1 MLQLLEIKKGFFKE
15 KENLFAEY
23 NGKSDA
29 FVFSKNYSVL
39 IEDTIRIIL
48 GEKKPTFALASA
60 GSFSRRELSPFSD
73 IDLMIISESIEKDND
88 QIKEL
93 ITNLWDGGIE
103 ASHTVRELPDIEK
116 YLSTDL
122 HTFTQFFETRFI
134 AGNALLYNRWNTV
147 LLDSINEDSKKLLIT
162 NFVEDVR
169 QRHEKYGDSPKMLEP
184 NVKLSAGGLR
194 DFQSIEWML
203 MMINKQLLNSQHEL
217 TQAEIFINHLKNNK
231 LTTPPE
237 CKRLLESYKL
247 LLSIRH
253 LLHITTN
260 SKTDRFEF
268 SGQTKLTPM
277 FGYEENDL
285 MAFMKNY
292 FAAANIIFRVSHS
305 IIKKYKVEYVNPVP
319 DSLSYDLDEDFYI
332 KNKVIFQ
339 KKKEPLT
346 LSDIFRVF
354 YYRAYHNAGFDEH
367 LRTLIIDAT
376 ENSEENNWSQ
386 PDSSVFFREILKFP
400 RNVGSTLSIMNEL
413 GVLGAF
419 LPEFGELNG
428 FMQHGV
434 YHCYTA
440 DEHTLITIKNLE
452 KLYKENSS
460 FGKLYNSIKDKE
472 ILNLALLLHDIA
484 KPIDISGHEIIGA
497 EMASSVMVR
506 LGYDESE
513 IDKVCFLVKN
523 HLMMEQVAFRRNL
536 NDPET
541 LNNFTAKFNSLEEL
555 NSLYLITYADLSAVN
570 PAVWTSWKSELLS
583 ELYRKS
589 KAMLQDKISGE
600 ELLYSTIY
608 AEPKDITKY
617 SDKITESHVQDHFD
631 SLHDDIGYVNH
642 FSDEE
647 IALHVEEI
655 EKGNSISVLYKDL
668 IDFTNVTVITKD
680 FPSLLSKL
688 CGVLAINDANIHS
701 AKIFTRKDEIVIDTF
716 LVTDF
721 RTHNRIDET
730 KYDEI
735 TEDFHS
741 VISGFLELH
750 QEVAKLK
757 SRWWR
762 IENKLFKR
770 TGQIKIAFEKHDR
783 YTIIDVHSPD
793 RLGFLYHVTNKMNE
807 LGLII
812 YFARISTKGDD
823 IVDSFY
829 VLDRNGHKVSQNDYK
844 FIISELTDTIS
855 QIL

>member
-1 MLQLLEIKKGFFKE
+1 MLHLLEIKKGFLKE
-15 KENLFAEY
+15 RENLFAEF
-23 NGKSDA
+23 NSKSDA
-29 FVFSKNYSVL
+29 FEFSKNYSVL

-48 GEKKPTFALASA
+48 AGKNFNFTLASA
-60 GSFSRRELSPFSD
+60 GSFSRRELSPYSD
-73 IDLMIISESIEKDND
+73 IDLMIISKSILEDDAEIKDV
-88 QIKEL
+88 
-93 ITNLWDGGIE
+93 ITSLWDGGIE
-103 ASHTVRELPDIEK
+103 ASHTVRELTDIKK
-116 YLSTDL
+116 YLDADL

-134 AGNALLYNRWNTV
+134 SGNDSLYNQWNER
-147 LLDSINEDSKKLLIT
+147 LLNSINSDSKRLLIS
-162 NFVEDVR
+162 NFIEDVR
-169 QRHEKYGDSPKMLEP
+169 QRHEKYGDSSKMLEP
-184 NVKLSAGGLR
+184 NVKMSAGGLR
-194 DFQSIEWML
+194 DFQSIEWM
-203 MMINKQLLNSQHEL
+203 MMISEKQLLNSQHEL

-231 LTTPPE
+231 LAPIAE
-237 CKRLLESYKL
+237 CKRLLESYRL
-247 LLSIRH
+247 VLSIRH
-253 LLHITTN
+253 LLHITTK

-268 SGQTKLTPM
+268 SNQIKLASIY
-277 FGYEENDL
+277 GYDQNDL
-285 MAFMKNY
+285 MSFMKNY
-292 FAAANIIFRVSHS
+292 FNATNIIFRVSHS

-319 DSLSYDLDEDFYI
+319 DSLSYDLDEDFFI
-332 KNKVIFQ
+332 KNKVIF
-339 KKKEPLT
+339 KKSDKDLT

-354 YYRAYHNAGFDEH
+354 YYRAYHNAGFDDN
-367 LRTLIIDAT
+367 LRNKIVEAT
-376 ENSEENNWSQ
+376 ENAEENNWSQ

-400 RNVGSTLSIMNEL
+400 RNVGATLSIMNEL

-452 KLYKENSS
+452 KLYKENSK

-484 KPIDISGHEIIGA
+484 KPIDLSGHEIIGA
-497 EMASSVMVR
+497 EMASSIMMR
-506 LGYDESE
+506 LGYDEDE

-541 LNNFTAKFNSLEEL
+541 LNNFSANFNSIEEL
-555 NSLYLITYADLSAVN
+555 DLLYLITYADLSAVN

-589 KAMLQDKISGE
+589 KAMIQDKISGE
-600 ELLYSTIY
+600 DLLYSTIY
-608 AEPKDITKY
+608 SVPKDITRH
-617 SDKITESHVQDHFD
+617 SDKITESNVQDHFD
-631 SLHDDIGYVNH
+631 SLHDDMGYVNH

-655 EKGNSISVLYKDL
+655 LKGDSVSVLFKEL
-668 IDFTNVTVITKD
+668 NDFTNVTIITKD

-688 CGVLAINDANIHS
+688 CGVFAINDANIHS

-721 RTHNRIDET
+721 RTHKRIDES
-730 KYDEI
+730 KYSKI

-741 VISGFLELH
+741 VINGFMQLH

-770 TGQIKIAFEKHDR
+770 TGQIKITFEKHDR

-812 YFARISTKGDD
+812 YFAKISTKGDD

-829 VLDRNGHKVSQNDYK
+829 VLDRNGHKVSQNDYQL
-844 FIISELTDTIS
+844 IITELTETIS

>member
-1 MLQLLEIKKGFFKE
+1 MLHLLEIKKGFLKE
-15 KENLFAEY
+15 REKLFADF
-23 NGKSDA
+23 NSKSDA
-29 FVFSKNYSVL
+29 FEFSKNYSVL

-48 GEKKPTFALASA
+48 AGKDFNFTLASA
-60 GSFSRRELSPFSD
+60 GSFSRRELSPYSD
-73 IDLMIISESIEKDND
+73 IDLMIISRSIADDDAKIKDV
-88 QIKEL
+88 
-93 ITNLWDGGIE
+93 ITSLWDGGIE
-103 ASHTVRELPDIEK
+103 ASHTVREISDIKK
-116 YLSTDL
+116 YLDTDL

-134 AGNALLYNRWNTV
+134 KGNDFLYNEWNDK
-147 LLDSINEDSKKLLIT
+147 LLKSINNESEKLLIS
-162 NFVEDVR
+162 NYIEDVR

-184 NVKLSAGGLR
+184 NVKMSAGGLR
-194 DFQSIEWML
+194 DFQSIEWM
-203 MMINKQLLNSQHEL
+203 MMISEKQLLNSQHEL
-217 TQAEIFINHLKNNK
+217 TQAEIFINHLKKNK
-231 LTTPPE
+231 LAPAAE
-237 CKRLLESYKL
+237 CNRLIESYRL
-247 LLSIRH
+247 VLSIRH
-253 LLHITTN
+253 LLHITTK

-268 SGQTKLTPM
+268 SNQIKLASI
-277 FGYEENDL
+277 FGYDQTDL
-285 MAFMKNY
+285 MSFMKNY
-292 FAAANIIFRVSHS
+292 FNATNIIFRVSHS

-319 DSLSYDLDEDFYI
+319 DSLSYDLDEDFFI
-332 KNKVIFQ
+332 NNKVIF
-339 KKKEPLT
+339 KKSDKELT

-354 YYRAYHNAGFDEH
+354 YYRAYHNAGFDDN
-367 LRTLIIDAT
+367 LRNKIIEAT
-376 ENSEENNWSQ
+376 ENAEENNWSQ

-400 RNVGSTLSIMNEL
+400 RNVGATLSIMNEL

-452 KLYKENSS
+452 KLYKENSK

-497 EMASSVMVR
+497 EMSSSIMMR

-541 LNNFTAKFNSLEEL
+541 LNNFCANFNSIEEL
-555 NSLYLITYADLSAVN
+555 DLLYLITYADLSAVN

-583 ELYRKS
+583 ELYTKS
-589 KAMLQDKISGE
+589 KSMIQDKISGE
-600 ELLYSTIY
+600 DLLYSTIY
-608 AEPKDITKY
+608 SAAKDITKH
-617 SDKITESHVQDHFD
+617 SDKITESNVQDHFD
-631 SLHDDIGYVNH
+631 SLHDDMGYVNH

-655 EKGNSISVLYKDL
+655 LKGDSVSVLFKEL
-668 IDFTNVTVITKD
+668 NDFTNVTIITKD

-688 CGVLAINDANIHS
+688 CGVFAINDANIHS

-721 RTHNRIDET
+721 RTHKRIDES
-730 KYDEI
+730 KYSKI

-741 VISGFLELH
+741 VITGFMQLH

-770 TGQIKIAFEKHDR
+770 TGQIKITFEKHDR

-812 YFARISTKGDD
+812 YFAKISTKGDD

-829 VLDRNGHKVSQNDYK
+829 VLDRNGNKVSQNDYQL
-844 FIISELTDTIS
+844 IITELTETIS

>member
-1 MLQLLEIKKGFFKE
+1 MLRLLEIKKGFLKE

-48 GEKKPTFALASA
+48 ADKKFSFALASA
-60 GSFSRRELSPFSD
+60 GSFSRRELSPYSD
-73 IDLMIISESIEKDND
+73 IDLMIISESIEND
-88 QIKEL
+88 DADIKNI
-93 ITNLWDGGIE
+93 ITSLWDGGIE
-103 ASHTVRELPDIEK
+103 ASHTIRELSDIQK
-116 YLSTDL
+116 YLTTDL

-134 AGNALLYNRWNTV
+134 SGDDVVYNKWNTE
-147 LLDSINEDSKKLLIT
+147 LLDSINDDTKKLLLT

-169 QRHEKYGDSPKMLEP
+169 QRHEKYGGSPKMLEP
-184 NVKLSAGGLR
+184 NVKMSAGGLR
-194 DFQSIEWML
+194 DFQSIEWM
-203 MMINKQLLNSQHEL
+203 MMISNKQLLHSQHEL
-217 TQAEIFINHLKNNK
+217 TQAEIFINHLKENK
-231 LTTPPE
+231 LTTAAE

-247 LLSIRH
+247 VLSIRH
-253 LLHITTN
+253 LLHITN
-260 SKTDRFEF
+260 KSKTDRFEF
-268 SGQTKLTPM
+268 LNQIKLASIY
-277 FGYEENDL
+277 GYEENDL
-285 MAFMKNY
+285 MSFMKNY

-305 IIKKYKVEYVNPVP
+305 IIKKFKVEYVNPVP

-332 KNKVIFQ
+332 KNKVIFL
-339 KKKEPLT
+339 KKENLLS

-354 YYRAYHNAGFDEH
+354 YYRAYHNAGFDDH
-367 LRTLIIDAT
+367 LRTKIIEAT
-376 ENSEENNWSQ
+376 ESAEENNWSQ
-386 PDSSVFFREILKFP
+386 PESSVFFREILKFP
-400 RNVGSTLSIMNEL
+400 RHVGSTLAIMNEL

-419 LPEFGELNG
+419 LPEFGDLNG

-440 DEHTLITIKNLE
+440 DEHTLITIRNLE
-452 KLYKENSS
+452 KLANQNSTYS
-460 FGKLYNSIKDKE
+460 KLYNSIKDKE

-497 EMASSVMVR
+497 EMASSVLIR
-506 LGYDESE
+506 LGYEEQE

-541 LNNFTAKFNSLEEL
+541 LNNFASKFSTIEEL
-555 NSLYLITYADLSAVN
+555 DLLYLITYADLSAVN
-570 PAVWTSWKSELLS
+570 PAVWTSWKAELLS

-589 KAMLQDKISGE
+589 KAMIQDKISGE

-608 AEPKDITKY
+608 AAPNDISKY
-617 SDKITESHVQDHFD
+617 SDKITENNVQDHLD
-631 SLHDDIGYVNH
+631 SLHDDMGYVNH
-642 FSDEE
+642 FSDDE
-647 IALHVEEI
+647 IALHIEEI
-655 EKGNSISVLYKDL
+655 LKGDSVSVLFKEL
-668 IDFTNVTVITKD
+668 EDFTNVTVITKD

-688 CGVLAINDANIHS
+688 CGVFAINDANIHS
-701 AKIFTRKDEIVIDTF
+701 AKIFTRKDGIVIDNF
-716 LVTDF
+716 LITDF
-721 RTHNRIDET
+721 RSHKRVDTN
-730 KYDEI
+730 KYEKI
-735 TEDFHS
+735 KEDFYS
-741 VISGFLELH
+741 VINGFLELH

-770 TGQIKIAFEKHDR
+770 SGQIKITFEKHDR
-783 YTIIDVHSPD
+783 YTIIDVYSPD
-793 RLGFLYHVTNKMNE
+793 RLGFLYHVTDKMNQ

-812 YFARISTKGDD
+812 YFAKISTKGDD

-829 VLDRNGHKVSQNDYK
+829 VLDRNEHKVSQNDYQ
-844 FIISELTDTIS
+844 FIISELTDTIT

>member
-1 MLQLLEIKKGFFKE
+1 MLHLLEIKKGFFNE
-15 KENLFAEY
+15 RENLFSEY

-29 FVFSKNYSVL
+29 FVFSKTYSVL
-39 IEDTIRIIL
+39 IENTIRIIL
-48 GEKKPTFALASA
+48 GEKKLTFALASA

-73 IDLMIISESIEKDND
+73 IDLMIISESIEKDKD

-103 ASHTVRELPDIEK
+103 ASHTVRELSDIQK
-116 YLSTDL
+116 YLLTDL

-134 AGNALLYNRWNTV
+134 AGNALLYNKWNTA
-147 LLDSINEDSKKLLIT
+147 LLDSINENSKKILIA

-203 MMINKQLLNSQHEL
+203 MIINKQLLNSQHEL
-217 TQAEIFINHLKNNK
+217 TQAEIFINHLKKNK

-268 SGQTKLTPM
+268 SGQTRLTPM

-285 MAFMKNY
+285 MGFMKNY

-354 YYRAYHNAGFDEH
+354 YYRAYHNAGFNEH

-376 ENSEENNWSQ
+376 ENSKENNWSQ

-484 KPIDISGHEIIGA
+484 KPIGISGHEIIGA

-506 LGYDESE
+506 LGYDEEE

-555 NSLYLITYADLSAVN
+555 DSLYLITYADLSAVN

-631 SLHDDIGYVNH
+631 SLHDDIGYINH

-668 IDFTNVTVITKD
+668 IDFTNVTIITKD

-688 CGVLAINDANIHS
+688 CGVIAINHANIQS
-701 AKIFTRKDEIVIDTF
+701 AKIFTRKDEIIIDTF

-721 RTHNRIDET
+721 RTHKRIDES
-730 KYDEI
+730 KYEEI

-741 VISGFLELH
+741 VINGFLELH

-757 SRWWR
+757 SRCGGIVNNFFNR
-762 IENKLFKR
+762 R
-770 TGQIKIAFEKHDR
+770 GQIKI
-783 YTIIDVHSPD
+783 
-793 RLGFLYHVTNKMNE
+793 
-807 LGLII
+807 
-812 YFARISTKGDD
+812 YF
-823 IVDSFY
+823 
-829 VLDRNGHKVSQNDYK
+829 
-844 FIISELTDTIS
+844 
-855 QIL
+855 

>member
-1 MLQLLEIKKGFFKE
+1 MLRLLEIKKGFFKE
-15 KENLFAEY
+15 RETLFADY
-23 NGKSDA
+23 NGKSDS
-29 FVFSKNYSVL
+29 FIFSKNYSVL

-48 GEKKPTFALASA
+48 TDKKFSFALASA
-60 GSFSRRELSPFSD
+60 GSFSRRELSPYSD
-73 IDLMIISESIEKDND
+73 IDLMIISDSVEKDD
-88 QIKEL
+88 ADIKEV
-93 ITNLWDGGIE
+93 ITSLWDGGIE
-103 ASHTVRELPDIEK
+103 ASHTVREIPDIQK

-122 HTFTQFFETRFI
+122 HAFTQFFETRFI
-134 AGNALLYNRWNTV
+134 SGDVVLYNKWNTV

-184 NVKLSAGGLR
+184 NVKMSAGGLR
-194 DFQSIEWML
+194 DFQSIEWM
-203 MMINKQLLNSQHEL
+203 MMISNKQLLNSQHEL
-217 TQAEIFINHLKNNK
+217 TQAEIFINHLKKDK
-231 LTTPPE
+231 LTTAAE

-247 LLSIRH
+247 VLSIRH
-253 LLHITTN
+253 LLHITTK

-268 SGQTKLTPM
+268 LNQIKLASLY
-277 FGYEENDL
+277 GYEENDL
-285 MAFMKNY
+285 MPFMKNY

-305 IIKKYKVEYVNPVP
+305 IIKKFKVEYVNPVP
-319 DSLSYDLDEDFYI
+319 DSLSYDLDENFYI
-332 KNKVIFQ
+332 KNKVIFL
-339 KKKEPLT
+339 KKIDLLT

-354 YYRAYHNAGFDEH
+354 YYRAYHNAGFDDH
-367 LRTLIIDAT
+367 LRSKIIDST
-376 ENSEENNWSQ
+376 ENAEENNWSQ

-400 RNVGSTLSIMNEL
+400 RNVGATLSIMNEL

-419 LPEFGELNG
+419 IPEFGELNG

-452 KLYKENSS
+452 KLYNENSL

-497 EMASSVMVR
+497 EMASSVMIR
-506 LGYDESE
+506 LGYDDEE

-523 HLMMEQVAFRRNL
+523 HLIMEQVAFRRNL
-536 NDPET
+536 NDAET
-541 LNNFTAKFNSLEEL
+541 LNNFTSKFNSLEEL
-555 NSLYLITYADLSAVN
+555 DLLYLITYADLSAVN
-570 PAVWTSWKSELLS
+570 SAVWTSWKSELLS

-608 AEPKDITKY
+608 SVPKDISKY
-617 SDKITESHVQDHFD
+617 SDKITENNVLDHFD
-631 SLHDDIGYVNH
+631 SLHDDLAYVNH

-655 EKGNSISVLYKDL
+655 ERGDSISVLFKEL
-668 IDFTNVTVITKD
+668 SDFTNVTIITKD
-680 FPSLLSKL
+680 FPSLLSKI

-701 AKIFTRKDEIVIDTF
+701 AKIFTRKDGIVIDTF

-721 RTHNRIDET
+721 RTHKRVDET
-730 KYDEI
+730 KYEKMK
-735 TEDFHS
+735 EDFHS
-741 VISGFLELH
+741 VVNGFLQLQ

-770 TGQIKIAFEKHDR
+770 SGLTKITFEKHDR
-783 YTIIDVHSPD
+783 YTILDVHSPD
-793 RLGFLYHVTNKMNE
+793 RLGFLYHVTNKMNQ

-812 YFARISTKGDD
+812 YFAKISTKGDD

-829 VLDRNGHKVSQNDYK
+829 VLDRNGHKVSQNDYQ
-844 FIISELTDTIS
+844 FIISELTETIT

>member
-1 MLQLLEIKKGFFKE
+1 MK
-15 KENLFAEY
+15 
-23 NGKSDA
+23 
-29 FVFSKNYSVL
+29 
-39 IEDTIRIIL
+39 
-48 GEKKPTFALASA
+48 LAS
-60 GSFSRRELSPFSD
+60 
-73 IDLMIISESIEKDND
+73 
-88 QIKEL
+88 
-93 ITNLWDGGIE
+93 
-103 ASHTVRELPDIEK
+103 V
-116 YLSTDL
+116 Y
-122 HTFTQFFETRFI
+122 
-134 AGNALLYNRWNTV
+134 
-147 LLDSINEDSKKLLIT
+147 
-162 NFVEDVR
+162 
-169 QRHEKYGDSPKMLEP
+169 
-184 NVKLSAGGLR
+184 
-194 DFQSIEWML
+194 
-203 MMINKQLLNSQHEL
+203 
-217 TQAEIFINHLKNNK
+217 
-231 LTTPPE
+231 
-237 CKRLLESYKL
+237 
-247 LLSIRH
+247 
-253 LLHITTN
+253 
-260 SKTDRFEF
+260 
-268 SGQTKLTPM
+268 
-277 FGYEENDL
+277 GYEEKDL
-285 MAFMKNY
+285 MPFMKNY
-292 FAAANIIFRVSHS
+292 FAASNIIFRVSHS

-354 YYRAYHNAGFDEH
+354 YYRAYHNAGFDDH
-367 LRTLIIDAT
+367 LRTKIIDAT
-376 ENSEENNWSQ
+376 ENAEEYHWSQ

-400 RNVGSTLSIMNEL
+400 RNVGSTLSVMNEL

-440 DEHTLITIKNLE
+440 DQHTLIAIKNLE
-452 KLYKENSS
+452 KLYNAKSS

-497 EMASSVMVR
+497 EMASSIMMR

-513 IDKVCFLVKN
+513 IDRVCFLVKN

-555 NSLYLITYADLSAVN
+555 DLLYLITYADLSAVN

-583 ELYRKS
+583 ELYKKS
-589 KAMLQDKISGE
+589 KEMIQDKISGE
-600 ELLYSTIY
+600 KLLYSTIY
-608 AEPKDITKY
+608 SVPKDITKF
-617 SDKITESHVQDHFD
+617 SDKINESNVQDHFD
-631 SLHDDIGYVNH
+631 SLHDDMGYVNQ

-655 EKGNSISVLYKDL
+655 EKGDNISVLYKEL
-668 IDFTNVTVITKD
+668 SDFTNVTVITKD

-688 CGVLAINDANIHS
+688 CGVFAINDANIHS
-701 AKIFTRKDEIVIDTF
+701 AKIFTRKDGIVIDTF

-721 RTHNRIDET
+721 RTHKRIDPV

-735 TEDFHS
+735 KEDFHS
-741 VISGFLELH
+741 VISGFLQLH
-750 QEVAKLK
+750 QEIAKLK

-829 VLDRNGHKVSQNDYK
+829 VLDRNGHKVSQNDYQ
-844 FIISELTDTIS
+844 FIISELTDTIT

>member
-1 MLQLLEIKKGFFKE
+1 MLRLLEIKKGFLKDRE
-15 KENLFAEY
+15 ILFADY

-29 FVFSKNYSVL
+29 FEFSKNYSVL

-48 GEKKPTFALASA
+48 ADKKFSFALASA
-60 GSFSRRELSPFSD
+60 GSFSRRELSPYSD
-73 IDLMIISESIEKDND
+73 IDLMIISESIEKDAAD
-88 QIKEL
+88 IKEV

-103 ASHTVRELPDIEK
+103 ASHTVREISDIQK

-122 HTFTQFFETRFI
+122 HAFTQFFETRFI
-134 AGNALLYNRWNTV
+134 NGNAVLYNRWDTA
-147 LLDSINEDSKKLLIT
+147 LLDSIDHNSKKLLIT

-184 NVKLSAGGLR
+184 NVKMSAGGLR
-194 DFQSIEWML
+194 DFQSIEWM
-203 MMINKQLLNSQHEL
+203 MMISNKQLLNSQHEL
-217 TQAEIFINHLKNNK
+217 TQAEIFINHLKKNK
-231 LTTPPE
+231 LTTAAE

-247 LLSIRH
+247 VLSIRH
-253 LLHITTN
+253 LLHITTK

-268 SGQTKLTPM
+268 SGQTKLAPM
-277 FGYEENDL
+277 FGYEETDL
-285 MAFMKNY
+285 MSFMKNY

-305 IIKKYKVEYVNPVP
+305 IIKKFKVEFVNPVP
-319 DSLSYDLDEDFYI
+319 DSFSYDLDEDFYI
-332 KNKVIFQ
+332 KNKVIFL
-339 KKKEPLT
+339 KKKEQLT

-354 YYRAYHNAGFDEH
+354 YYRAYHNAGFDDH
-367 LRTLIIDAT
+367 LRTIIIDAT
-376 ENSEENNWSQ
+376 ENAEENNWSQ

-400 RNVGSTLSIMNEL
+400 RNVGATLSIMNEL

-419 LPEFGELNG
+419 LPEFGDLNG
-428 FMQHGV
+428 YMQHGV

-440 DEHTLITIKNLE
+440 DEHTLIAIKNLE
-452 KLYKENSS
+452 KLYNGNSL

-497 EMASSVMVR
+497 EMASSIMIR
-506 LGYDESE
+506 LGYDENE

-536 NDPET
+536 NDAET
-541 LNNFTAKFNSLEEL
+541 LNNFTSKFNSLEEL
-555 NSLYLITYADLSAVN
+555 DLLYLLTYADLSAVN
-570 PAVWTSWKSELLS
+570 SAVWTSWKSELLS
-583 ELYRKS
+583 ELYKKS

-608 AEPKDITKY
+608 SAPKDISKY
-617 SDKITESHVQDHFD
+617 SDKITENHVQEHFD
-631 SLHDDIGYVNH
+631 SLHDDLGYANH

-655 EKGNSISVLYKDL
+655 EKGDSVSVLYKDL
-668 IDFTNVTVITKD
+668 NDFTNVTIITKD

-701 AKIFTRKDEIVIDTF
+701 AKIFTRKDGIVIDTF

-721 RTHNRIDET
+721 RTHKRIDES
-730 KYDEI
+730 KHSKI
-735 TEDFHS
+735 SEDFHS
-741 VISGFLELH
+741 VINGFMQLH
-750 QEVAKLK
+750 HEVAKLK

-762 IENKLFKR
+762 IENKFFKR
-770 TGQIKIAFEKHDR
+770 AGQIKITFEKHDR

-829 VLDRNGHKVSQNDYK
+829 VLDRNGHKVSQNDYQ
-844 FIISELTDTIS
+844 FIISELTDTIT

>member
-1 MLQLLEIKKGFFKE
+1 MLHLLEIKKGFLNE
-15 KENLFAEY
+15 RESLFAEY

-48 GEKKPTFALASA
+48 SDNKFSFALASA
-60 GSFSRRELSPFSD
+60 GSFSRRELSPYSD
-73 IDLMIISESIEKDND
+73 IDLMIISESIEKDD
-88 QIKEL
+88 SDIKKV
-93 ITNLWDGGIE
+93 ITSLWDGGIE
-103 ASHTVRELPDIEK
+103 ASHTVRELSDIQK

-122 HTFTQFFETRFI
+122 HAFTQFFETRFI
-134 AGNALLYNRWNTV
+134 SGDALLYHKWNNALLNSID
-147 LLDSINEDSKKLLIT
+147 DSSKKLLIT

-169 QRHEKYGDSPKMLEP
+169 QRHEKYGKSPKMLEP
-184 NVKLSAGGLR
+184 NVKMSAGGLR
-194 DFQSIEWML
+194 DFQSIEWM
-203 MMINKQLLNSQHEL
+203 MMISNKQLLNSQYEL
-217 TQAEIFINHLKNNK
+217 TQAEIFIDHLKKNK
-231 LTTPPE
+231 LTTPAE

-247 LLSIRH
+247 VLSIRH
-253 LLHITTN
+253 LLHINTK

-268 SGQTKLTPM
+268 TNQLKLAPN
-277 FGYEENDL
+277 FGFEEGDL
-285 MAFMKNY
+285 MGFMKDY
-292 FAAANIIFRVSHS
+292 FKATNIVFRVTHS
-305 IIKKYKVEYVNPVP
+305 LVKKYKVEFVNPLP

-332 KNKVIFQ
+332 KNKVIYQ
-339 KKKEPLT
+339 KRIEPLT

-354 YYRAYHNAGFDEH
+354 YYRVLHNAGFDDH
-367 LRTLIIDAT
+367 LRTNIIDAT
-376 ENSEENNWSQ
+376 ENAEENNWSH
-386 PDSSVFFREILKFP
+386 PDSSVFFREILKFS
-400 RNVGSTLSIMNEL
+400 RHVGSTLAIMNEL

-419 LPEFGELNG
+419 LPEFGDLNG

-440 DEHTLITIKNLE
+440 DEHTLITIRNLE
-452 KLYKENSS
+452 KLANQNSS
-460 FGKLYNSIKDKE
+460 YSKLYNSIKDKE
-472 ILNLALLLHDIA
+472 IINLALLLHDIA

-497 EMASSVMVR
+497 EMASSIMMR
-506 LGYDESE
+506 LGYEEDE
-513 IDKVCFLVKN
+513 ITKVCFLVKN

-541 LNNFTAKFNSLEEL
+541 LNSFSSRFNSIEEL
-555 NSLYLITYADLSAVN
+555 DLLYLITYADLSAVN
-570 PAVWTSWKSELLS
+570 PAVWTSWKAELLS

-589 KAMLQDKISGE
+589 KAMIQDKISGE

-608 AEPKDITKY
+608 SVPKDISKH
-617 SDKITESHVQDHFD
+617 SAKITESHVQDHFD
-631 SLHDDIGYVNH
+631 SLNDDLGYVNH

-655 EKGNSISVLYKDL
+655 LKGDSVSVLFKELD
-668 IDFTNVTVITKD
+668 DFTNVTVITKD

-688 CGVLAINDANIHS
+688 CGVFAINDANIHS
-701 AKIFTRKDEIVIDTF
+701 AKIFTRKDGIVIDTF

-721 RTHNRIDET
+721 RTHNRV
-730 KYDEI
+730 DEI
-735 TEDFHS
+735 KYEKIKEDFYS
-741 VISGFLELH
+741 VINGFLELH

-770 TGQIKIAFEKHDR
+770 SGQIKITFEKHDR
-783 YTIIDVHSPD
+783 YTILDVYSPD
-793 RLGFLYHVTNKMNE
+793 RLGFLYHVTNKMNQ

-812 YFARISTKGDD
+812 FFAKISTKGDD

-829 VLDRNGHKVSQNDYK
+829 VLDRNGQKVSQNDYQ
-844 FIISELTDTIS
+844 FIISELTDTIT